1 MLINEF
7 KVHFNKS
14 LIDIYPQNEV
24 NSFFRILTDHF
35 FQWPPTFSVLNPD
48 HRLTAKESNQL
59 SAALLDLIKHKPV
72 QYITQEAFFYNRNF
86 YVDENVLIPRPE
98 TEELISWVLED
109 SKDNGAQRRVLD
121 IGTGSGCIPITLAK
135 EENNFTIDALDISTG
150 ALEVA
155 KKNAQRHK
163 VEINFFKVDIRESI
177 SWPYPLDI
185 MIANPPYVEP
195 DEKNK
200 MLPNVL
206 EYEPHLALF
215 TPHNHPLFYYDKIIE
230 LSRTFLKS
238 GGCLY
243 LEINPVHA
251 TALAT
256 LIKANHFDYIEIRN
270 DIFGKKRML
279 KALKS

>member
-7 KVHFNKS
+7 KAHFNKS
-14 LIDIYPQNEV
+14 LIDIYPLNEV
-24 NSFFRILTDHF
+24 NSFFRILTDHYF
-35 FQWPPTFSVLNPD
+35 KWAPTFSVLNPD
-48 HRLTAKESNQL
+48 HRLTTTESKQL
-59 SAALLDLIKHKPV
+59 SAALLDLKKHKPV
-72 QYITQEAFFYNRNF
+72 QYITQEAFFYNRSF
-86 YVDENVLIPRPE
+86 YVDENVMIPRPE
-98 TEELISWVLED
+98 TEEFINWVLED
-109 SKDNGAQRRVLD
+109 SSDIGTQLRVLD

-135 EENNFTIDALDISTG
+135 EQNNFIIDALDISTR

-163 VEINFFKVDIRESI
+163 AEINFFKADIRESI
-177 SWPYPLDI
+177 SWPYPQDI
-185 MIANPPYVEP
+185 MISNPPYIEP

-215 TPHNHPLFYYDKIIE
+215 TPHNHPLFYYYKIIE
-230 LSRTFLKS
+230 LSYTFLKP

-243 LEINPVHA
+243 LEINPDHA
-251 TALAT
+251 TALTT
-256 LIKANHFDYIEIRN
+256 LIKANHFDCIEIRN

-279 KALKS
+279 KALKF